1 MAQTCKSEAAI
12 TPSQGK
18 SGWVCGSTATRT
30 GTGKVTE
37 AIAAQNKRPAWLKE
51 VARTSRPITEKPPL
65 IAQKIPPNEAIA
77 NQTPTLP
84 SSSGQSSPLRWVAT
98 ALFFNSVLRTAIRS
112 CSSLLHNCASDC
124 RTSLPRHAGA
134 SAAAPAHGVRQCRL
148 LCDPCG
154 QRTSTG

>member
-37 AIAAQNKRPAWLKE
+37 AIAAQNNLPAWLKE
-51 VARTSRPITEKPPL
+51 VATTSRPITEKPPL

-84 SSSGQSSPLRWVAT
+84 SASGQSSPLRWAAT
-98 ALFFNSVLRTAIRS
+98 ALFLISTLRTDICYCS
-112 CSSLLHNCASDC
+112 CMLHD
-124 RTSLPRHAGA
+124 
-134 SAAAPAHGVRQCRL
+134 SA
-148 LCDPCG
+148 
-154 QRTSTG
+154 